1 MLPMPQPK
9 SLTLRQNFS
18 WTFVGNIIYAASQ
31 WGMLVVLAKLG
42 SPEMVGQFTLGLA
55 VTAPI
60 ILFAN
65 LQLRQIQTTD
75 VDRKY
80 QFGDYLG
87 LRLICAGWSLLIICI
102 IALTAGYRWETSL
115 VILVIGVAKVL
126 ESISDVFHGLFQYH
140 ERMDR
145 IALSLMIKGPLSLLM
160 LGIGIWLTGDVLGG
174 TVGLATIWALV
185 LVLYDIPNG
194 LAVLKAATEGETA
207 VSSQQ
212 HWLQP
217 RFNLPNLRSLV
228 SLALPLG
235 LVMMLISLNVNI
247 PRYFIEHHLGDRE
260 LGIFSALSY
269 LMVAGN
275 IVVSALGQSATPRL
289 AQYYTAGKSQDFQN
303 LVVKTVLIGAVLGG
317 IFILMAAVAGQQILT
332 LLYRPEYAERGY
344 LFLLLMVAAGI
355 GYVASFLGYA
365 MTAAQYFRVQL
376 PLFIVATGI
385 SALACFWLI
394 PRQGLVGAA
403 IALIVSAVVQA
414 IFSLGVIIYAI
425 RQLTKAPTLSD

>member
-1 MLPMPQPK
+1 MPQPK

-18 WTFVGNIIYAASQ
+18 WTFVGNIIYAGSQ
-31 WGMLVVLAKLG
+31 WGILVVLAKLG

-80 QFGDYLG
+80 QFSDYLR
-87 LRLICAGWSLLIICI
+87 LRLICAGLSLLTICI
-102 IALTAGYRWETSL
+102 ITLTAGYRWETSL

-160 LGIGIWLTGDVLGG
+160 LGIGTWLTGNVLGG
-174 TVGLATIWALV
+174 TVGLAAVWAIV
-185 LVLYDIPNG
+185 LVFYDIPNG
-194 LAVLKAATEGETA
+194 LIILKAETGREPA

-217 RFNLPNLRSLV
+217 SVNLSTLRSLV
-228 SLALPLG
+228 GLALPLG

-275 IVVSALGQSATPRL
+275 IVVSALGQSASPRL
-289 AQYYTAGKSQDFQN
+289 AQYYTAGKSKDFQN
-303 LVVKTVLIGAVLGG
+303 LLVKTVLIGAMLGG
-317 IFILMAAVAGQQILT
+317 IFILMAAIAGQQILT

-355 GYVASFLGYA
+355 GYVASFLGYG

-376 PLFIVATGI
+376 PLFTVATGI
-385 SALACFWLI
+385 SALTCFWLI
-394 PRQGLVGAA
+394 PSQGLIGAA
-403 IALIVSAVVQA
+403 VAAIVSAIIQT
-414 IFSLGVIIYAI
+414 ILSLGVIIHAI
-425 RQLTKAPTLSD
+425 HKLTKPQPIN

>member
-1 MLPMPQPK
+1 MPQPK

-18 WTFVGNIIYAASQ
+18 WTFVGNIIYAGSQ

-55 VTAPI
+55 VTAPV

-75 VDRKY
+75 VERRY
-80 QFGDYLG
+80 QFGDYFG
-87 LRLICAGWSLLIICI
+87 LRLICAGLSLLTICLI
-102 IALTAGYRWETSL
+102 TLTAGYRWETSL

-145 IALSLMIKGPLSLLM
+145 IAISLMIKGPLSLLM
-160 LGIGIWLTGDVLGG
+160 LGIGLWLTGDVLGG
-174 TVGLATIWALV
+174 TVGLAAIWALV

-194 LAVLKAATEGETA
+194 VAVLKAVTDHETA
-207 VSSQQ
+207 VPSQQ

-217 RFNLPNLRSLV
+217 SFNLANLRSLV
-228 SLALPLG
+228 SLSLPLG

-275 IVVSALGQSATPRL
+275 IVVSALGQSASPRL
-289 AQYYTAGKSQDFQN
+289 AQYYAAGKSKDFQN
-303 LVVKTVLIGAVLGG
+303 LLVKTVLIGALLGSSS
-317 IFILMAAVAGQQILT
+317 ILMAAIAGQQILT

-355 GYVASFLGYA
+355 GYVASFLGYG

-376 PLFIVATGI
+376 PLFIAATGI
-385 SALACFWLI
+385 SALTCFWLI
-394 PRQGLVGAA
+394 PSQGLIGAA
-403 IALIVSAVVQA
+403 IAAIISAIVQA
-414 IFSLGVIIYAI
+414 IFSLGVIIHAI
-425 RQLTKAPTLSD
+425 RQLTKSPTIND

>member
-1 MLPMPQPK
+1 MPQPK

-87 LRLICAGWSLLIICI
+87 LRLICTGLALLAICI

-115 VILVIGVAKVL
+115 VILAIGVAKAL

-145 IALSLMIKGPLSLLM
+145 IALSLMIKGPLSLL
-160 LGIGIWLTGDVLGG
+160 LVGIGIWLTGNVLGG
-174 TVGLATIWALV
+174 TI
-185 LVLYDIPNG
+185 G
-194 LAVLKAATEGETA
+194 LAVIWAVVLIFYDLPNGVEILKASAPAEQLT
-207 VSSQQ
+207 SSQNRL
-212 HWLQP
+212 LQP
-217 RFNLPNLRSLV
+217 RFNATALRSLV
-228 SLALPLG
+228 GLSLPLG

-247 PRYFIEHHLGDRE
+247 PRYFIEHHLGERE

-269 LMVAGN
+269 LMVAGT
-275 IVVSALGQSATPRL
+275 IVVSALGQSASPRL
-289 AQYYTAGKSQDFQN
+289 AQYYAAGKSKDFQN
-303 LVVKTVLIGAVLGG
+303 LLVKTVLVGALLGG
-317 IFILMAAVAGQQILT
+317 ISILMAAIAGRQILT

-344 LFLLLMVAAGI
+344 LFLLLMVAAGVS
-355 GYVASFLGYA
+355 YVASFLGYA
-365 MTAAQYFRVQL
+365 MTAAQYFRVQM
-376 PLFIVATGI
+376 PLFTVATGI
-385 SALACFWLI
+385 SALACVWLI
-394 PRQGLVGAA
+394 PSQGLVGAA
-403 IALIVSAVVQA
+403 IAAIVSAIVQA
-414 IFSLGVIIYAI
+414 IFSLGVIIHAI
-425 RQLTKAPTLSD
+425 RKLTTSQPID

>member
-1 MLPMPQPK
+1 MTQPK

-60 ILFAN
+60 VLFAN

-75 VDRKY
+75 VDRRY

-87 LRLICAGWSLLIICI
+87 LRLICTGLALLAICI
-102 IALTAGYRWETSL
+102 IALTAGYRWETALTISI
-115 VILVIGVAKVL
+115 VGVAKSL

-145 IALSLMIKGPLSLLM
+145 IAISLMIKGPLSLLM
-160 LGIGIWLTGDVLGG
+160 LGIGIWLTGNVLGG
-174 TVGLATIWALV
+174 TIGLAVIWAVV
-185 LVLYDIPNG
+185 LICYDIPNG
-194 LAVLKAATEGETA
+194 VAILRDSVQTQVTPDRNR
-207 VSSQQ
+207 V
-212 HWLQP
+212 LQP
-217 RFNLPNLRSLV
+217 RFNATVLRSLV
-228 SLALPLG
+228 GLSLPLG

-275 IVVSALGQSATPRL
+275 IVVSALGQSASPRL
-289 AQYYTAGKSQDFQN
+289 AQYYAAGKSQDFQN
-303 LVVKTVLIGAVLGG
+303 LVVKTVLVGALLGG
-317 IFILMAAVAGQQILT
+317 VSVFIAAIAGQQILT
-332 LLYRPEYAERGY
+332 ILYRPEYAERGY

-355 GYVASFLGYA
+355 SYVASFLGYA

-376 PLFIVATGI
+376 PLFVVATGI
-385 SALACFWLI
+385 SALTCFWLI
-394 PRQGLVGAA
+394 PSQGLEGAA
-403 IALIVSAVVQA
+403 IAAIVSAIVQA
-414 IFSLGVIIYAI
+414 IFSLGVIIHAV
-425 RQLTKAPTLSD
+425 RKLDKSQPSN